1 MQQPPPGYPPPPG
14 GYPPPPGG
22 YGGGAPPGGYGAPP
36 AGYGPPPG
44 YGPAPGYGA
53 GGDPAAFQ
61 LGQVAGEIKNQAIA
75 SLVVGIIG
83 FFCFGF
89 LLGPFA
95 IYRGSKALRLSRQYN
110 IGLEHRTMA
119 QVGRILGIVSLVL
132 WVGWFG
138 VSFLGALLR
147 VR

>member
-1 MQQPPPGYPPPPG
+1 MANPPGYPPPPQ

-22 YGGGAPPGGYGAPP
+22 YGAQQGGYGAPQ
-36 AGYGPPPG
+36 GYGPQPG
-44 YGPAPGYGA
+44 YGMP
-53 GGDPAAFQ
+53 GGDNAAFH
-61 LGQVAGEIKNQAIA
+61 LGQVASEIKNQAIA

-95 IYRGSKALRLSRQYN
+95 IYRGSKALRLIRENN
-110 IGLEHRTMA
+110 IGQEHATLA
-119 QVGRILGIVSLVL
+119 QVGRVLGIVSLVL

-138 VSFLGALLR
+138 FTFLSAALR

>member
-1 MQQPPPGYPPPPG
+1 MNQGPPGYPPPPQ

-22 YGGGAPPGGYGAPP
+22 YGPPQGGYGAPP
-36 AGYGPPPG
+36 GYGPQQ
-44 YGPAPGYGA
+44 GYGA
-53 GGDPAAFQ
+53 PDPAAFQ

-83 FFCFGF
+83 FFCLGF
-89 LLGPFA
+89 ILGPFA
-95 IYRGSKALRLSRQYN
+95 IYRGSKALRLIRQYN
-110 IGLEHRTMA
+110 IGQQHATLA
-119 QVGRILGIVSLVL
+119 QVGRVLGIISLVL

-138 VSFLGALLR
+138 FSFLSAALR